1 MSHHEKRCV
10 LYSVRMLGR
19 AVEGTQK
26 GQGHRADKNNPGLK
40 RCGTSCHFSPMLP
53 LPRKIAVHSLPPLS
67 QLLQGQDMKY
77 EYINAA
83 QPLRMLNTCTPA
95 LEDLTTLRDI
105 HVYKVQLPQ
114 NHSVRWAGPRYR
126 ASRPQNHVFC
136 DQSRREKPHVQPGST
151 EQHPKRG
158 SSSPTTTSGQASEGR
173 DNLKTNEVAQIT
185 RHYSCLE
192 NAHAKSTHDTRLP
205 AFLPAWLTLV
215 PRKM

>member
-67 QLLQGQDMKY
+67 QLLQGQDTKY

-83 QPLRMLNTCTPA
+83 QPLRMLNTRTPA

-105 HVYKVQLPQ
+105 YT
-114 NHSVRWAGPRYR
+114 
-126 ASRPQNHVFC
+126 
-136 DQSRREKPHVQPGST
+136 ST
-151 EQHPKRG
+151 KC
-158 SSSPTTTSGQASEGR
+158 SSPRTTLCGGQAPVIGHRDPKTTCFAINRGGKSPTSSPEVPSSAQREGAR
-173 DNLKTNEVAQIT
+173 VQQQQVAKPQKGAIT
-185 RHYSCLE
+185 
-192 NAHAKSTHDTRLP
+192 
-205 AFLPAWLTLV
+205 
-215 PRKM
+215 